1 MFNSGVL
8 NVVIG
13 LVFIFLLYSL
23 LATIIQEIIATYS
36 GMRARILKRGIAKM
50 LDDDKTN
57 NAVSMAFYNHPF
69 VKFLGENKIFKKPS
83 YLSAQ
88 NFSKVFIDLLRGNK
102 TQPGENPGPQIQHA
116 LDSKK
121 ISWGTGNIGDQT
133 QKYLQSIWTD
143 AQGDVEKFRTLLEKW
158 YDDTMERV
166 SGWYKRWTQ
175 LVLLGIGLVLAISF
189 NIDSITIAK
198 KLNRDPKLAAQL
210 ANNASIYIQT
220 HRDLGTILQQNQ
232 QVPAMS
238 KSDPAKNADSLWNAM
253 VTKSNK
259 LIDSA
264 NTLIQNDIS
273 DAGQILG
280 LGWKSESKDKSGKV
294 TTTFNFE
301 WYTIFGW
308 IITALAISL
317 GAPFWFDLLNKLMK
331 LRTAV
336 VSDTPEGNQKKQDPQ
351 STIIKRVG

>member
-23 LATIIQEIIATYS
+23 LATIIQELIATYS

-57 NAVSMAFYNHPF
+57 NAMSMAFYDHPLI
-69 VKFLGENKIFKKPS
+69 KFLGENKFFTKPS
-83 YLSAQ
+83 YLTAQ

-121 ISWGTGNIGDQT
+121 ISWGTGNIGDET
-133 QKYLQSIWTD
+133 RKYLQSLWTD
-143 AQGDVEKFRTLLEKW
+143 AQGDVEKFRELLEKW

-175 LVLLGIGLVLAISF
+175 LILLGIGLVLAIFF

-198 KLNRDPKLAAQL
+198 KLNHDPKLAAQL
-210 ANNASIYIQT
+210 ASNASIYIQN
-220 HRDLGTILQQNQ
+220 HKDLGTILQQNQ
-232 QVPAMS
+232 QSIPRL
-238 KSDPAKNADSLWNAM
+238 KSDSVNNADSLWNAM
-253 VTKSNK
+253 VSKSNL

-273 DAGQILG
+273 DANHILG
-280 LGWKSESKDKSGKV
+280 LGWKSESKDKAGKI
-294 TTTFNFE
+294 TTTCNFKS
-301 WYTIFGW
+301 YTIFGW

-336 VSDTPEGNQKKQDPQ
+336 ASAAPEGDQKQQNPQ
-351 STIIKRVG
+351 TTMIKRVG

>member
-23 LATIIQEIIATYS
+23 LATIIQELIATYT
-36 GMRARILKRGIAKM
+36 GMRARILKRGIARM

-57 NAVSMAFYNHPF
+57 NAVSMAFYDHPF
-69 VKFLGENKIFKKPS
+69 IKFLGENKFFKKPS

-88 NFSKVFIDLLRGNK
+88 NFAKVFIDLLRGNK
-102 TQPGENPGPQIQHA
+102 SQPGENPGPQIQHA

-121 ISWGTGNIGDQT
+121 ISWGTGNMGDET
-133 QKYLQSIWTD
+133 RRYLQSLWTD
-143 AQGDVEKFRTLLEKW
+143 AQGDVEKFRQLLEKW
-158 YDDTMERV
+158 YDDTMDRV

-189 NIDSITIAK
+189 NIDTISIAK
-198 KLNRDPKLAAQL
+198 KLNHDPKLAAQL
-210 ANNASIYIQT
+210 ASNASIYIQT
-220 HRDLGTILQQNQ
+220 HKDLGTILQQNQ
-232 QVPAMS
+232 QGTALS
-238 KSDPAKNADSLWNAM
+238 KSDSVKNADSLWNAM
-253 VTKSNK
+253 VTKSN
-259 LIDSA
+259 LLLDSA
-264 NTLIQNDIS
+264 NTLIQDDIS
-273 DAGQILG
+273 DANHILG
-280 LGWKSESKDKSGKV
+280 LGWISESKDKAGKV
-294 TTTFNFE
+294 TTTCNFK

-336 VSDTPEGNQKKQDPQ
+336 TTAAPEGNQKQQVPP
-351 STIIKRVG
+351 SAIIKRVG